1 MFVIVTY
8 DISDTNRVNQARK
21 LLKKYLIW
29 TQNSVF
35 EGSISES
42 KFKKCIS
49 ELDNIIDENEDSLYI
64 YKVKIE
70 KNIAKEVHGVHKNFN
85 DIFL

>member
-1 MFVIVTY
+1 MFIIITY

-35 EGSISES
+35 EGNISES

-70 KNIAKEVHGVHKNFN
+70 KNITKEVHGVHKNFN